1 MMQARYKPPYTPLQA
16 LQHGAFEVAG
26 LGDREDLRVVEGLA
40 APLAHP
46 HRAPGVGSGGPQG
59 LLHSLARK
67 LVGAGAGDEHTA
79 AFEKFHGMEVYLPV
93 GVGADRARE
102 FPLSLGKGG
111 CKTEWIQDNG
121 IVPLSPIGPLPQE
134 IEGVS
139 PREGDVREAVQL
151 GVGAGGFESL
161 AT

>member
-1 MMQARYKPPYTPLQA
+1 
-16 LQHGAFEVAG
+16 
-26 LGDREDLRVVEGLA
+26 
-40 APLAHP
+40 
-46 HRAPGVGSGGPQG
+46 
-59 LLHSLARK
+59 

-79 AFEKFHGMEVYLPV
+79 AFEKFHGTEVYLL
-93 GVGADRARE
+93 VGANRARE

-111 CKTEWIQDNG
+111 WIQDNG

-139 PREGDVREAVQL
+139 PREGDAREAVQL
-151 GVGAGGFESL
+151 GVRAGGFESL